1 MGVIL
6 HMEPCGA
13 LERWLGGRVRDE
25 LLVSGLRIGSFP
37 GDKAF
42 EASTDVLI
50 VLLLGLIRDE
60 AEDI

>member
-1 MGVIL
+1 
-6 HMEPCGA
+6 MEPCGA
-13 LERWLGGRVRDE
+13 LERWLGGRVRDG

-50 VLLLGLIRDE
+50 ILLLGLIRDE